1 MRVFLTGATGFIGSR
16 IVPELIDAGHEVVGL
31 TRSDQG
37 ARWLEEAG
45 AKPYRGTLEDPESLA
60 RGAAEADAVIHT
72 AFDHNFA
79 NFVANTQKDKRVIQA
94 MGAALAGSNRPLIIT
109 SGTGMGSFGPGQIAK
124 EDVVDWNNLNPR
136 IASEVAAADA
146 AEKGAS
152 VAIVRLPQVHDTVR
166 QGLTSFHIEI
176 AREKGFVGYVGDGSN
191 RWAAAH
197 VTDVARLYRL
207 ALEKH
212 EGGVRYHAVAE
223 EGIPMG
229 QIAEAIAD
237 RLGIPA
243 VSLSTDEAENYFGW
257 LAPFAS
263 LDMPASSSWTRE
275 RLGWEPVGPRLI
287 ADLMAMDHAEA
298 AAA

>member
-176 AREKGFVGYVGDGSN
+176 AREKGFVGYVGTLSPS
-191 RWAAAH
+191 H
-197 VTDVARLYRL
+197 
-207 ALEKH
+207 
-212 EGGVRYHAVAE
+212 RY
-223 EGIPMG
+223 
-229 QIAEAIAD
+229 
-237 RLGIPA
+237 
-243 VSLSTDEAENYFGW
+243 
-257 LAPFAS
+257 
-263 LDMPASSSWTRE
+263 
-275 RLGWEPVGPRLI
+275 
-287 ADLMAMDHAEA
+287 
-298 AAA
+298 

>member
-1 MRVFLTGATGFIGSR
+1 
-16 IVPELIDAGHEVVGL
+16 
-31 TRSDQG
+31 
-37 ARWLEEAG
+37 
-45 AKPYRGTLEDPESLA
+45 
-60 RGAAEADAVIHT
+60 
-72 AFDHNFA
+72 
-79 NFVANTQKDKRVIQA
+79 
-94 MGAALAGSNRPLIIT
+94 
-109 SGTGMGSFGPGQIAK
+109 
-124 EDVVDWNNLNPR
+124 
-136 IASEVAAADA
+136 

-191 RWAAAH
+191 RWPAAH

-223 EGIPMG
+223 EGIPMR

-243 VSLSTDEAENYFGW
+243 VSLSTEEAANYFGW

-275 RLGWEPVGPRLI
+275 RLGWEPMGPGLI
-287 ADLMAMDHAEA
+287 GDLMAMDQAEA
-298 AAA
+298 TAA

>member
-223 EGIPMG
+223 EGIPMR

-275 RLGWEPVGPRLI
+275 RLGWEPVGPQLI

>member
-124 EDVVDWNNLNPR
+124 E
-136 IASEVAAADA
+136 
-146 AEKGAS
+146 
-152 VAIVRLPQVHDTVR
+152 
-166 QGLTSFHIEI
+166 
-176 AREKGFVGYVGDGSN
+176 
-191 RWAAAH
+191 
-197 VTDVARLYRL
+197 
-207 ALEKH
+207 
-212 EGGVRYHAVAE
+212 
-223 EGIPMG
+223 
-229 QIAEAIAD
+229 
-237 RLGIPA
+237 
-243 VSLSTDEAENYFGW
+243 
-257 LAPFAS
+257 
-263 LDMPASSSWTRE
+263 
-275 RLGWEPVGPRLI
+275 
-287 ADLMAMDHAEA
+287 
-298 AAA
+298 